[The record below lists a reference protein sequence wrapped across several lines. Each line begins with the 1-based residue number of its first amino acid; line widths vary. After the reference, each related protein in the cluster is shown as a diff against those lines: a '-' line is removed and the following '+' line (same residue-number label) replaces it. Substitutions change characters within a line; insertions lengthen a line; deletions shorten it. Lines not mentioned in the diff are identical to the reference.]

1 MTYYNN
7 NNKVWRHTCLSIN
20 RNTGKFK
27 LVENGIK
34 IVEKE
39 SNDIVEWMKSVS
51 FEVRE

>member
-1 MTYYNN
+1 MSLHRT
-7 NNKVWRHTCLSIN
+7 
-20 RNTGKFK
+20 TGKFK

-51 FEVRE
+51 FEVEKDLIILLEI